1 MKKLISLL
9 IVIVIGLAL
18 LPAILTS
25 ADTYDIATVSESYTA
40 TGTVSEA
47 ESMTTSDT
55 IIDVTAITVN
65 GTALDLETDLT
76 SSTGITVILGVD
88 ASEADD
94 IVVVTYTYD
103 LEVGT
108 AIDSLVN
115 LLPLLFAVILVVG
128 VVVAIKFK

>member
-76 SSTGITVILGVD
+76 SSTGTTVILGVD